1 MNEIVITNFINM
13 IKVVDN
19 KHSLLLQELQVDLPK
34 IQQIT
39 NNFGKSQS
47 QFMDNMLTT
56 SHPTPIRNIRQIMA
70 EINRSMDALH
80 EVYYKNKKKVVEVK
94 KLEKK
99 LISEE
104 DSLEKEMLEI
114 EIEEKLM
121 QIKASKL
128 YIEGAIRKVSN
139 YNKQYNN
146 ILKKLGVENINELD
160 FEKEEEE
167 YHIKKAF
174 EQGLTA
180 ARANGGRIDEG
191 NQIYLSQIGINGGV
205 AQKAVTGYLILEENM
220 FKEGVEPTA
229 ELQWKFLDDMYKKF
243 KGSAIAYANKKGMT
257 ISDNNSLLS
266 GEDQKSYK
274 KLNK

>member
-1 MNEIVITNFINM
+1 MNEIVSTGFINM